1 MLKCSILFIM
11 KEIIILMT
19 ACKLVIG
26 NYKGLYNANIWMST
40 ALWGI
45 SGNAFVEGTFLQSI
59 GVLVVAPSRRIYIQ
73 SSISFLQHYLLVV
86 TKFTRSPMRL
96 HCF

>member
-1 MLKCSILFIM
+1 MLKCSVLFIM
-11 KEIIILMT
+11 KEIIIFMT

-45 SGNAFVEGTFLQSI
+45 SGNAT
-59 GVLVVAPSRRIYIQ
+59 P
-73 SSISFLQHYLLVV
+73 LLHWYQLNTGRGIVGYMAY
-86 TKFTRSPMRL
+86 TSYHHL
-96 HCF
+96 

>member
-11 KEIIILMT
+11 EEIIIFMT
-19 ACKLVIG
+19 ACKLIIG

-45 SGNAFVEGTFLQSI
+45 SGNVVGQSKLI
-59 GVLVVAPSRRIYIQ
+59 VQLYIY
-73 SSISFLQHYLLVV
+73 H
-86 TKFTRSPMRL
+86 
-96 HCF
+96 

>member
-11 KEIIILMT
+11 KEIIIFMT
-19 ACKLVIG
+19 ACKFVIG

-45 SGNAFVEGTFLQSI
+45 SGNGKILSIFLFSQEGNRIL
-59 GVLVVAPSRRIYIQ
+59 SRN
-73 SSISFLQHYLLVV
+73 S
-86 TKFTRSPMRL
+86 
-96 HCF
+96 

>member
-11 KEIIILMT
+11 KEIIIFMT

-45 SGNAFVEGTFLQSI
+45 SGNGLSLATCMITFRPLALWDQPV
-59 GVLVVAPSRRIYIQ
+59 GLPSLP
-73 SSISFLQHYLLVV
+73 IS
-86 TKFTRSPMRL
+86 
-96 HCF
+96 

>member
-11 KEIIILMT
+11 KEIIIFIT

-45 SGNAFVEGTFLQSI
+45 SGNGPFYEILVTVFLKSSNRWPI
-59 GVLVVAPSRRIYIQ
+59 VNCWGEVLCIVSV
-73 SSISFLQHYLLVV
+73 
-86 TKFTRSPMRL
+86 
-96 HCF
+96 

>member
-11 KEIIILMT
+11 KEIIT

-40 ALWGI
+40 AL
-45 SGNAFVEGTFLQSI
+45 
-59 GVLVVAPSRRIYIQ
+59 
-73 SSISFLQHYLLVV
+73 
-86 TKFTRSPMRL
+86 
-96 HCF
+96 

>member
-11 KEIIILMT
+11 KEIIIFRT
-19 ACKLVIG
+19 ACKLSVIG

-45 SGNAFVEGTFLQSI
+45 SGNDKILSIFFFLKKATAS
-59 GVLVVAPSRRIYIQ
+59 
-73 SSISFLQHYLLVV
+73 
-86 TKFTRSPMRL
+86 
-96 HCF
+96 

>member
-11 KEIIILMT
+11 KEIIILFMT

-40 ALWGI
+40 AL
-45 SGNAFVEGTFLQSI
+45 
-59 GVLVVAPSRRIYIQ
+59 
-73 SSISFLQHYLLVV
+73 
-86 TKFTRSPMRL
+86 
-96 HCF
+96 